1 MRYSTRTRF
10 PGFASVGPLP
20 PGVKW
25 LLIANVAVYLVY
37 FFAAL
42 SETAI
47 ANIFANMQLVP
58 AQFWHGYLWQPV
70 TYMFLHAVQ
79 SPMHLVFNMLMLW
92 MFGSPLEQ
100 TWGTEKFL
108 KYYFLCGI
116 AAGLCVVVVNSLL
129 GPPYNHYATIGAS
142 GALFGLLL
150 AFGVLFA
157 DTIVM
162 FSFLFPIK
170 AKYMVMIMGALEFL
184 FVCMG
189 VNNGVSNVAH
199 LGGMAF
205 GYAYLKA
212 PQFAGQRSGS
222 GGYYGASRGR
232 KTSLLASWREWY
244 KEYKLKRARRKFQ
257 VYMRKHENDRNRFV
271 N

>member
-10 PGFASVGPLP
+10 PGFASSGSLP
-20 PGVKW
+20 TGVKW
-25 LLIANVAVYLVY
+25 LLIVNVAIYLVY
-37 FFAAL
+37 FFATL
-42 SETAI
+42 SEGFLADL
-47 ANIFANMQLVP
+47 FSYLQLVP
-58 AQFWHGYLWQPV
+58 AQVLHGYIWQPV
-70 TYMFLHAVQ
+70 TYMFLHSVPR
-79 SPMHLVFNMLMLW
+79 PMHIVFNMLMLW

-100 TWGTEKFL
+100 VWGTRRFL

-116 AAGLCVVVVNSLL
+116 AAGLCVVVVTSLL
-129 GPPYNHYATIGAS
+129 GPPYNRLATIGAS

-157 DTIVM
+157 ETIVM

-189 VNNGVSNVAH
+189 VNSGVSNVAH

-205 GYAYLKA
+205 GYAYLKTPSLDRA
-212 PQFAGQRSGS
+212 NLG
-222 GGYYGASRGR
+222 RG
-232 KTSLLASWREWY
+232 TSLIARSRAWY
-244 KEYKLKRARRKFQ
+244 KEYKLRRARRKFQ
-257 VYMRKHENDRNRFV
+257 VYLRKHENDRNRWV